1 MNNEQKIIEQLK
13 VRDHKVLS
21 MVYEQN
27 RPGFIL
33 FAKKYQINDDDIVDI
48 YQEAIIA
55 LCENASKG
63 LLDHLKASLT
73 TYLFGIGKFLIF
85 KLIKKNKQM
94 TITDQDIIEPIYY
107 DTFDEDQS
115 SMQVN
120 ALQNA
125 LKKIGPQCQQV
136 LKMFYFEEKKL
147 DEIMIALNYSNKDV
161 LKSQKSRCIK
171 QLKEMI
177 KNDR

>member
-1 MNNEQKIIEQLK
+1 MNKEQKIIEELK
-13 VRDHKVLS
+13 AKNHQTIS
-21 MVYEQN
+21 QVYEQN
-27 RPGFIL
+27 KSSFIL

-85 KLIKKNKQM
+85 KLIKKNKQL
-94 TITDQDIIEPIYY
+94 TITDQDIIEPIFY

-120 ALQNA
+120 ALQSA
-125 LKKIGPQCQQV
+125 IKKLGPQCQQV
-136 LKMFYFEEKKL
+136 LRMFYYEEKKL
-147 DEIMIALNYSNKDV
+147 ETIMLELNYSNKDV
-161 LKSQKSRCIK
+161 LKSQKSRCLK
-171 QLKEMI
+171 QLKELI
-177 KNDR
+177 KND

>member
-1 MNNEQKIIEQLK
+1 MNKEQKIIEQLK
-13 VRDHKVLS
+13 AKNHQTIS
-21 MVYEQN
+21 QVYEQN
-27 RPGFIL
+27 KSSFIL

-85 KLIKKNKQM
+85 KLIKKNKQL
-94 TITDQDIIEPIYY
+94 TITDQDIIEPIFY

-120 ALQNA
+120 ALQSA
-125 LKKIGPQCQQV
+125 IKKLGPQCQQV
-136 LKMFYFEEKKL
+136 LRMFYYEEKKL
-147 DEIMIALNYSNKDV
+147 ETIMLELNYSNKDV
-161 LKSQKSRCIK
+161 LKSQKSRCLK
-171 QLKEMI
+171 QLKELI
-177 KNDR
+177 KND